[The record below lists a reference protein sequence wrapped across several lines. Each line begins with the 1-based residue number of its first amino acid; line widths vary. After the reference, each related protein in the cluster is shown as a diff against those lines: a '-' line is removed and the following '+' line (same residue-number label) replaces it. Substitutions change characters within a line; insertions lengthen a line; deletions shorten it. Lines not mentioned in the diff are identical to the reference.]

1 MSHNGSRLQVATALV
16 FALTAVAAC
25 GSSAASAPAAT
36 GTAPGGAPTVA
47 AATGTAPGGA
57 PTVAAA
63 TGAPKATVGL
73 TAAGA
78 ECPTAAT
85 VNTALGTS
93 LPNPNKVT
101 GGGST
106 SLPAGASAIACDYAG
121 KAMNVIIELIS
132 NTPPST
138 IDAFSSKFPVAYKS
152 VSGVG
157 DQARSFSQTLGGG
170 RDNEGVVATNGNHLV
185 SITATA
191 TPASLAQV
199 ETLVGQLL

>member
-1 MSHNGSRLQVATALV
+1 MSHNGSRLLVATALV

-47 AATGTAPGGA
+47 AATG
-57 PTVAAA
+57 
-63 TGAPKATVGL
+63 APKATVGL
-73 TAAGA
+73 TAAGT

-93 LPNPNKVT
+93 LSNPNKVT

-157 DQARSFSQTLGGG
+157 DQARSFSQSLGGG
-170 RDNEGVVATNGNHLV
+170 RNNEGVVATKGNHLV

-199 ETLVGQLL
+199 EALVGQLL